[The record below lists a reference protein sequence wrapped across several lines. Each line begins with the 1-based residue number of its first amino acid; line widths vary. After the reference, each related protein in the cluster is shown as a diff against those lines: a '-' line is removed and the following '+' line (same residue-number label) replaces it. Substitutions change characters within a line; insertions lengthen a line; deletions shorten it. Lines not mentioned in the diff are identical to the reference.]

1 MKIKSAVMLFA
12 PLLGGCAFVTPHPTS
27 MTLTPQAMEIV
38 GPVKGESTN
47 VRLLCV
53 VPVSG
58 RNASLVSATENALK
72 AASAEA
78 IVNPVVDDERGF
90 GLLGLWCWQ
99 KIRVYGTGVRFKR
112 NMAGSAPAAP
122 AAVPPAAK
130 GAQPAARQQKP
141 EAPIDTGDGESITDM
156 EKRLF
161 SK

>member
-1 MKIKSAVMLFA
+1 MKIKSAVILFA

-58 RNASLVSATENALK
+58 ENASLASATEKALR
-72 AASAEA
+72 ASSAEA
-78 IVNPVVDDERGF
+78 IVNPMVDDERGF

-99 KIRVYGTGVRFKR
+99 TIKVYGTGVRFKR
-112 NMAGSAPAAP
+112 NMTGSSPAVPAA
-122 AAVPPAAK
+122 AAPAAK

-141 EAPIDTGDGESITDM
+141 DVPVDTGDGESINDM

-161 SK
+161 GK